1 MKKDLKKKVKTVKIL
16 KGDDYMRK
24 RILEDLKTAMKNQ
37 DKDSLAVIRMVI
49 GAVQMEELN
58 KKREL
63 LDDEVIGVISKQI
76 KTRKESIEEF
86 AKGARED
93 LIKKTEKE
101 IEILKKYLPEQLS
114 FDEVKKMIDETF
126 DEIKPESMKDMGK
139 IMGKITPKVK
149 GRYDM
154 GEISKLIKEKLS

>member
-37 DKDSLAVIRMVI
+37 DKDSLAVIRMVK

-139 IMGKITPKVK
+139 IIGKITPKVK